1 MHRVESTSNVYKSSD
16 EEFFVIKRFIN
27 LTNKVG
33 KAMVPLP
40 RLKANKLLGSMELD
54 SSHQSNLFLK
64 MCSTSLHKVDERAIG
79 RKEML
84 EWALGIEMT
93 LNSVQDGGI

>member
-1 MHRVESTSNVYKSSD
+1 MKW
-16 EEFFVIKRFIN
+16 
-27 LTNKVG
+27 
-33 KAMVPLP
+33 
-40 RLKANKLLGSMELD
+40 D

-64 MCSTSLHKVDERAIG
+64 MCLTSLHKVDESAIG

-84 EWALGIEMT
+84 EWALGIGMT